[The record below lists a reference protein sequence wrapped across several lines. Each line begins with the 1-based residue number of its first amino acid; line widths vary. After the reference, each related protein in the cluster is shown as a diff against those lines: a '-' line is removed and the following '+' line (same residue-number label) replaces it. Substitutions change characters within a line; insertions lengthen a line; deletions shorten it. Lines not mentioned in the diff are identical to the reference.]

1 LRRGYRRGAGGPSRS
16 RPEPEQPGA
25 SSPALQEQDT
35 MSKKFILGLV
45 LVSAFAACQRQQP
58 EVDVYTPTADPVTT
72 EPVYQG
78 KYGAN

>member
-1 LRRGYRRGAGGPSRS
+1 
-16 RPEPEQPGA
+16 
-25 SSPALQEQDT
+25 

-45 LVSAFAACQRQQP
+45 LVSAFAACQRQAPEP
-58 EVDVYTPTADPVTT
+58 EVYVPAPNPVTT